1 MTRIERATL
10 ILIAATLAVAAW
22 VPVSAQ
28 DYGNRLGNLRRGGEV
43 SYAPRGP
50 GVLFGALDPAVKKW
64 YVPQELY
71 SEYAWK
77 QWEYSNYARQ
87 HYERYVDI
95 ALEGDYYYDLYGNF
109 VTKGWLIFNN
119 SQSQPQQFGSS
130 VLKANRFDQWFNR
143 LIISADAK
151 GQHQYALTISNE
163 LRTTLTP
170 MTFSKPKWDGVQFDW
185 ASDKYMATMIYSRI
199 SSPGGTTTEDLERLA
214 TNATSLWGGRVEA
227 QVGDFATLGF
237 TAVNSHMSNTLQD
250 GFAGHPFS
258 GELTIDQNKTLN
270 FIEIVLRDDSPE
282 DGKGGAAY
290 FPAGSDIVITY
301 SVLDDKGEKL
311 RDEGKKIRF
320 EPVVEGGFI
329 REGFLAA
336 DGTEE
341 IRLRYDFNSP
351 NFVNRSSAPKEDIEK
366 VEFRLVLGND
376 YQVWIS
382 SSQQVSSSGEAVLL
396 LVTQAE
402 GNVQDNTNLRVV
414 SFEYGLPTATQ
425 IVGTTVELNDLLGF
439 DVYGEYDLSYSY
451 TKYPNM
457 GRESHS
463 AYSGIEGARSAPA
476 WMINASRV
484 DYPWFVFGEAYS
496 MDPRYNT
503 RTFVTAA
510 DGFIGYDDERFYVVE
525 LVEDNDDQDRFPDT
539 IRKDHLSG
547 DKEVFPGWDENNDFI
562 SDFNQNDNEV
572 ITNSTP
578 DYEESFLRHNVD
590 RPEFLFGIDLN
601 NNFWVDRFEN
611 DEEPDYPY
619 RKDHE
624 GYNLYFGTHLTPD
637 IRVMVGRMR
646 EELISSNQKN
656 HVDYA
661 LFTLD
666 RDVPAW
672 GRFRVFNMLRSVE
685 DDIPNDLL
693 QWLPNANLRTGDVTS
708 ITDPL
713 VAPDTWINTV
723 WVGHDY
729 RLGGLSTTNFFKW
742 DYYNQRQS
750 KEKLGLA
757 GLRNEDYFFG
767 LINKASYRFDVGR
780 VWVEP
785 RWKSEYRRQT
795 LDLVTTNQVK
805 REELAQVGGVLA
817 GMPILTHTMLQGGI
831 EFSFV
836 NDIEGKSDFDGIATA
851 FQFTNVSDYLGYKM
865 TMQAGLK
872 IDHREPEGRPSVTV
886 TQSFVTVYAGLE

>member
-1 MTRIERATL
+1 MARMDRCGLLVLTVL
-10 ILIAATLAVAAW
+10 LAALA
-22 VPVSAQ
+22 PSFAQ
-28 DYGNRLGNLRRGGEV
+28 DYGNRLGDIRRGGEV

-64 YVPQELY
+64 YVPQELF

-185 ASDKYMATMIYSRI
+185 ASDKYMATLIYSRI
-199 SSPGGTTTEDLERLA
+199 SSPGGTTTADLERLA

-227 QVGDFATLGF
+227 QVGDFATVGF
-237 TAVNSHMSNTLQD
+237 TAVNSHHSNTLQD
-250 GFAGHPFS
+250 GFAGNPFS
-258 GELTIDQNKTLN
+258 GELTIDQNKAIN

-282 DGKGGAAY
+282 DGEGGAAY
-290 FPAGSDIVITY
+290 FPAGSDIIITY
-301 SVLDDKGEKL
+301 ASTDSAGNKL

-329 REGFLAA
+329 EEGFLAA
-336 DGTEE
+336 DGAEE

-366 VEFRLVLGND
+366 IEFRLVLGND
-376 YQVWIS
+376 YEVWVS
-382 SSQQVSSSGEAVLL
+382 SSQQTSNSGEAVLL
-396 LVTQAE
+396 LVTEAE
-402 GNVQDNTNLRVV
+402 GNVKDNTNLRVV

-425 IVGTTVELNDLLGF
+425 ILGTTIELNDLMGF
-439 DVYGEYDLSYSY
+439 DIYGEYDISYSY
-451 TKYPNM
+451 TKYPNIA
-457 GRESHS
+457 RQSHS
-463 AYSGIEGARSAPA
+463 DFSGIKGARTAPA

-484 DYPWFVFGEAYS
+484 EYPWFVFGEAYS

-503 RTFVTAA
+503 RTFVTAT
-510 DGFIGYDDERFYVVE
+510 DGFIGYDDERLHVVE

-547 DKEVFPGWDENNDFI
+547 DREVFPGWDENNDFI

-572 ITNSTP
+572 LSNATP

-624 GYNLYFGTHLTPD
+624 GYNVYAGTHLTPE

-666 RDVPAW
+666 KDMAAL
-672 GRFRVFNMLRSVE
+672 GRFRVFDMFKSVE
-685 DDIPNDLL
+685 DDVPNDLL

-708 ITDPL
+708 IVDPL
-713 VAPDTWINTV
+713 VAPDTWINTL
-723 WVGHDY
+723 WLGHDY
-729 RLGGLSTTNFFKW
+729 RLGGLSTSNFMKW
-742 DYYNQRQS
+742 DYYNQR
-750 KEKLGLA
+750 KDEEDLTLLGL
-757 GLRNEDYFFG
+757 RSEDYFFG
-767 LINKASYRFDVGR
+767 LINKASYRFDVGL
-780 VWVEP
+780 VWIEP

-795 LDLVTTNQVK
+795 LDLVTTNTTK

-817 GMPILTHTMLQGGI
+817 GMPVLSHTVVQGGVEWSI
-831 EFSFV
+831 I
-836 NDIEGKSDFDGIATA
+836 NDIEGDADFDGIATA
-851 FQFTNVSDYLGYKM
+851 LQLTNVSDYLGYKL
-865 TMQAGLK
+865 TTQAGLK
-872 IDHREPEGRPSVTV
+872 IERRDQKGRPSVTV